1 MWPLVMTNSP
11 QLRVLQVGLSYFSQ
25 EAASQTSL
33 LMAASTFSV
42 LPLLILFLIAQKNI
56 IASYSSSGMKE

>member
-1 MWPLVMTNSP
+1 MTNSP

-25 EAASQTSL
+25 EASSQTSL

-56 IASYSSSGMKE
+56 IASYASSGLKG